1 MEITV
6 EISYY
11 PLIEKYQQPV
21 EKFINEIGKNKEV
34 VIEAGM
40 MSTLITGKYEEVLN
54 LIQQKLKP
62 LMEKYPSVFSLKIS
76 NACKT

>member
-62 LMEKYPSVFSLKIS
+62 FMEKYPSVFSLKIS